1 MQKVNYHSHTHRC
14 MHSDIDMLDE
24 EYVKTYIEKGFK
36 EIAFT
41 DHCPQKEVID
51 NRPKVRMRYDQKEEY
66 LESILQLKEKYK
78 NQIKIKSGYEVEYL
92 PGQEEN
98 ILELKAETDVL
109 VLGQHFVYGNN
120 NELRIFGKCEYTA
133 EELKKYAKY
142 VERALEL
149 GIPDIIAH
157 PDIYLSKREKFEEI
171 ETEVAH
177 DICKAAQKYKIPLE
191 LNLNN
196 IFQRTYNENRILNND
211 SMDRQ
216 LERLK
221 TVQYPRREF
230 WEIVAEYE
238 IDVLYG
244 IDTHYRGQIEKWD
257 ELIELATVLVGKETI
272 DKLNFIEKI

>member
-14 MHSDIDMLDE
+14 MHSDVDMLDE
-24 EYVKTYIEKGFK
+24 EYVISYIKKGFK

-51 NRPKVRMRYDQKEEY
+51 DRPRVRMRYEQKEEY
-66 LESILQLKEKYK
+66 LESILHLKEKYK
-78 NQIKIKSGYEVEYL
+78 DQIKIKSGYEVEYL
-92 PGQEEN
+92 PGQEQN
-98 ILELKAETDVL
+98 IAELKNETDLL
-109 VLGQHFVYGNN
+109 VLGQHFVYDDANK
-120 NELRIFGKCEYTA
+120 LRWIGRCEYTS
-133 EELKKYAKY
+133 EELKKYANY
-142 VERALEL
+142 IERALEL
-149 GIPDIIAH
+149 EIPDIIAH

-171 ETEVAH
+171 EKEVAH
-177 DICKAAQKYKIPLE
+177 TICKAAQKYKIPLE

-196 IFQRTYNENRILNND
+196 IFQRTYNEDRILNND
-211 SMDRQ
+211 SIEKQ

-221 TVQYPRREF
+221 TVQYPRAEF

-244 IDTHYRGQIEKWD
+244 IDAHYRGQIEKWE

-272 DKLNFIEKI
+272 AKLNFIEKI